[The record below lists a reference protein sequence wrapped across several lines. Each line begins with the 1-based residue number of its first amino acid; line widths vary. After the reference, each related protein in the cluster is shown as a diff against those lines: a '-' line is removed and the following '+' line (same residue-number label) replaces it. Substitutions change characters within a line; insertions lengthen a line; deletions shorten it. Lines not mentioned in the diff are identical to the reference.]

1 MSASA
6 NLQVEGAVDTIL
18 FCATVGSVSES
29 CEWMGEK
36 DLQDVC
42 EVGSHV
48 STGVRWIVF
57 VYDTRRS
64 LDGGGSKLYRR
75 HSLSNRDSPTITEY
89 ARSREPRRH
98 RRRGELC

>member
-18 FCATVGSVSES
+18 FCAAVGSVSES
-29 CEWMGEK
+29 CGRMGGK

-57 VYDTRRS
+57 VYGKDVCWMVVEVSYIGATR
-64 LDGGGSKLYRR
+64 
-75 HSLSNRDSPTITEY
+75 
-89 ARSREPRRH
+89 
-98 RRRGELC
+98 